1 MASSITSTTTTAS
14 AAATEPSPTSPAS
27 VTASTAESEVYR
39 PTHPIAHLQG
49 PFEESILES
58 IHGFNQRVL
67 SPPDAVTRRKQ
78 LLQSPKYQR
87 SCSGKWQQRAGERY
101 HPLWKIM
108 AQVSF
113 GIHLLATG
121 SARSE
126 LESVQ
131 ILRVHV
137 AEIDGFVRR
146 TMEDYQLA
154 HEDLTARFDLLAVP
168 LANLDV
174 LDSMLGDESFKLFLI
189 DCIGK
194 INHVVRRSEIA
205 LQDSLKDLRK
215 AAIAVRTVKDY
226 LNIIPQHQHT
236 WSPSFGG
243 VYADMFQRVGLWL
256 TSLSNLQAQG
266 VRLVEFLVN
275 LSSSISRLRLRIG
288 LNQAGSTRS
297 VTLSPNMFPPPR
309 AAVSMDN
316 LHEAHQRA
324 SYADKPLPD
333 IRQRN
338 RSILSLKRFGAKLQH
353 RFSSVSNQ
361 HHSPTPSKTNLSTT
375 GSPRPHSPVRAP
387 SSSATITSPS
397 LISIHTTTPDLPDLP
412 ELVGSHPLQ
421 PPKIPELV
429 GSPTS
434 PNISELPGSS
444 PTKTQ
449 VLKSV
454 ELGSSLGEIPRDS
467 IDSRTFAY
475 ENIVSLPEFER
486 GAPLSYIEKH
496 FPELALSDIPIHQ
509 WPTQSFKPHQR
520 PLTPA
525 QLPRRQTTAK
535 LKPFLRGLFSKSSC
549 VQPTISESGT
559 TGDCSEESPVSTS
572 TDPSPIQRARDEPP
586 NTISLRTLTNSEPRL
601 PLPSPSLYNRDTINS
616 HSTPSRT
623 PSTAS

>member
-1 MASSITSTTTTAS
+1 MVMISARGPEPGSPSSATSHSPSTAS
-14 AAATEPSPTSPAS
+14 ES
-27 VTASTAESEVYR
+27 SEVYR
-39 PTHPIAHLQG
+39 PTHPIEHLQG

-58 IHGFNQRVL
+58 INGFNQEVL

-78 LLQSPKYQR
+78 LLQNAKYQR
-87 SCSGKWQQRAGERY
+87 SCSGKWQQRMGERY

-174 LDSMLGDESFKLFLI
+174 LDSMLGDETFKLFLV

-194 INHVVRRSEIA
+194 INHVVRRSEIS

-215 AAIAVRTVKDY
+215 AVIAVRTVKDY
-226 LNIIPQHQHT
+226 LNILPQHQST

-256 TSLSNLQAQG
+256 TSLTNLQSQG
-266 VRLVEFLVN
+266 IRLVEFLVN
-275 LSSSISRLRLRIG
+275 LSTSISRLRLRIG
-288 LNQAGSTRS
+288 LNHAGSTRS
-297 VTLSPNMFPPPR
+297 VTLSPDIFTPPR

-316 LHEAHQRA
+316 LHQHQHQHPPNRA
-324 SYADKPLPD
+324 SYIDKPLPD
-333 IRQRN
+333 IRHRD
-338 RSILSLKRFGAKLQH
+338 RSFSSLKRFGAKLQH
-353 RFSSVSNQ
+353 RFSSVSHQ
-361 HHSPTPSKTNLSTT
+361 LSPTPSRSNLSIAETVRDSPGRSPASPSISIQT
-375 GSPRPHSPVRAP
+375 ATPDIPDIPELAGSPPSTRPN
-387 SSSATITSPS
+387 
-397 LISIHTTTPDLPDLP
+397 LP
-412 ELVGSHPLQ
+412 ELA
-421 PPKIPELV
+421 
-429 GSPTS
+429 GSPI
-434 PNISELPGSS
+434 PS
-444 PTKTQ
+444 PTIAELAGTPLTQ
-449 VLKSV
+449 SQLFKSV
-454 ELGSSLGEIPRDS
+454 ELGASLNEIPRDS
-467 IDSRTFAY
+467 MESSARTFVY
-475 ENIVSLPEFER
+475 ENVVSLPEFER

-496 FPELALSDIPIHQ
+496 FPELALTDIPIHQ
-509 WPTQSFKPHQR
+509 WPKESFKPIKR

-525 QLPRRQTTAK
+525 QLPRRATTSK

-549 VQPTISESGT
+549 VQPTESISGDNSSDESQPI
-559 TGDCSEESPVSTS
+559 DTS
-572 TDPSPIQRARDEPP
+572 FKELKKAPP
-586 NTISLRTLTNSEPRL
+586 NTISIRTLTNSEPRL
-601 PLPSPSLYNRDTINS
+601 PLPAPSLYNRDTIGGA
-616 HSTPSRT
+616 TRPS
-623 PSTAS
+623 SIYSNASFFGNND